1 MDDRAGSSLKLG
13 WLLLS
18 SKKHPL
24 PLSLP
29 SRHRATLKDWEKET
43 MNCSAQGL
51 QVWLAFLHQ
60 GAVGCS
66 SSVPPTFQAVS
77 WAPFIGT
84 PWAHRSETSHHTT
97 PSSQAQLPFFIFS
110 FKNKHHLPLPSTA
123 VPSLT
128 YKPSAQGSLHC
139 CMSCEA
145 AAAWLLVQGHQAQL
159 VVQQQ
164 LQLSMGWLWY
174 KREKAVGELSPLR
187 TAVWRDEQS
196 LRGKSAPLWLTWK
209 LVQ

>member
-29 SRHRATLKDWEKET
+29 SRHRATLKDWEKES
-43 MNCSAQGL
+43 MNCGAQGL

-110 FKNKHHLPLPSTA
+110 FQNKRHLPLPSTA

-139 CMSCEA
+139 CMSCERLLQHGCSCKGTKHSSWYSSSSSW
-145 AAAWLLVQGHQAQL
+145 AWN
-159 VVQQQ
+159 
-164 LQLSMGWLWY
+164 